1 MKQPLLIAVRRSKG
15 GWSYAIVADGN
26 HDEIRF
32 VVNSTGSTKSIPK
45 EQWKSCIRRVKVL
58 TPREGDRIPEPSPQ
72 RCSLGRSKSFRQVRG
87 KTKGRFVSPSP
98 TRRSAGV
105 INIPSTIMEGS
116 SYT

>member
-1 MKQPLLIAVRRSKG
+1 LKQPLLIAVRRSKG
-15 GWSYAIVADGN
+15 GWSYAIVANGN

-32 VVNSTGSTKSIPK
+32 VVNSTGSTKSIPI

-58 TPREGDRIPEPSPQ
+58 TPREGHRIPEPSPQ
-72 RCSLGRSKSFRQVRG
+72 KRSLGRSSFRQRG

>member
-32 VVNSTGSTKSIPK
+32 VVNSTGSTKSIPI
-45 EQWKSCIRRVKVL
+45 EQWHSCIRRVKVL
-58 TPREGDRIPEPSPQ
+58 TPREGDKIPEPSPQ
-72 RCSLGRSKSFRQVRG
+72 RRRLGRSRSFRQKG
-87 KTKGRFVSPSP
+87 KKGRFVSPSP

-116 SYT
+116 SYS